1 MTRVPSVQPIMQ
13 RALLPVLLTALA
25 LAATVVSGSVQNEP
39 AVNRQAAAMQEF
51 EQRLNEY
58 LKLRSEL
65 ASKLRPLAPT
75 GNAADLATRQAAIAA
90 ALRTA
95 RKSARQGDLVPAAV
109 AAQIAK
115 ACTEDFHFRNPDVRQ
130 ATLQE
135 VPNAPRP
142 LINKT
147 FPESEALPTV
157 PPLLLSKLPRLPDN
171 LQYRFYGRNIV
182 LLDGDTQ
189 LIIDYVPN
197 VLPPH

>member
-1 MTRVPSVQPIMQ
+1 MQ
-13 RALLPVLLTALA
+13 RAFLPVLLTAVA
-25 LAATVVSGSVQNEP
+25 LAATVTLAASIQKE
-39 AVNRQAAAMQEF
+39 AVKPQAAPMQEF
-51 EQRLNEY
+51 QQRLNAY

-65 ASKLRPLAPT
+65 ANKLKPLAPT
-75 GNAADLATRQAAIAA
+75 ANAADLAARQDAIAA

-95 RKSARQGDLVPAAV
+95 RKTARQGDLVPAAV

-115 ACTEDFHFRNPDVRQ
+115 ACTEDFHFRNPEVRQ

-142 LINKT
+142 EINKT
-147 FPESEALPTV
+147 FPPSAALPTV
-157 PPLLLSKLPRLPDN
+157 PPLLLSKLPLLPDN
-171 LQYRFYGRNIV
+171 LQYRYFGRHMV